1 MDGDGDRGGGTRGT
15 GTNEGP
21 GLQQPPAA
29 PRACLGFNFL
39 CQLLFAAN
47 VVVWFLVFRSTE
59 ASERAAGCAESWL
72 LLSKAGSGPAGA
84 GSQHGSARPYHGQA
98 VPSPCAAGVAGL
110 GAGNRLLGDLNSGYP
125 NLGDRRM
132 GTGFSMDAGCSL
144 LPCPL
149 AHGAFSQ
156 PCSSGAVCL
165 QFDRSSASPACL
177 LHFLILDVGLSKSR
191 AEPPRDQGEAGGP
204 SVPSSFLIFFSPPSL
219 LCAQSRAMMKLQLCL
234 ACSIHARH
242 MLEIIVLGGALQ
254 SDLTR
259 KRWRAALFLHSAFQ
273 STGSPR
279 LQGGSGQAGAR
290 AVHIWKPC
298 DHTA

>member
-1 MDGDGDRGGGTRGT
+1 M
-15 GTNEGP
+15 
-21 GLQQPPAA
+21 
-29 PRACLGFNFL
+29 
-39 CQLLFAAN
+39 
-47 VVVWFLVFRSTE
+47 
-59 ASERAAGCAESWL
+59 
-72 LLSKAGSGPAGA
+72 
-84 GSQHGSARPYHGQA
+84 
-98 VPSPCAAGVAGL
+98 PSPCAAGVAGL